1 MSNPIPCLAS
11 KELAFWP
18 PRVPHWG
25 PSIRSQETSAQCF
38 IFRSAGRCFSISCEI
53 DQSPNQKKS
62 RKTGKSSV
70 FWKEIPWNPLVN
82 LKLPKKKNT
91 PQIWC
96 QKFPHKKKP
105 DKKVSTSPFNLMVSL
120 RNQTPLLRRGV
131 MVSCEAPQRS
141 RRWSLK
147 FLELIGGSSKCPQSN
162 AGLPKVDMNE
172 SKVGSPGV
180 TKLTKNKSPLAEIV
194 WFWVVRASILH
205 LSHCTFWVIFQNIA
219 MFPAPRCGVW

>member
-1 MSNPIPCLAS
+1 MFFNLLRDWPIS
-11 KELAFWP
+11 KP
-18 PRVPHWG
+18 KK
-25 PSIRSQETSAQCF
+25 
-38 IFRSAGRCFSISCEI
+38 ISKNGKVLRLLKRNSMESSGKFEI
-53 DQSPNQKKS
+53 
-62 RKTGKSSV
+62 T
-70 FWKEIPWNPLVN
+70 
-82 LKLPKKKNT
+82 KKNT
-91 PQIWC
+91 P
-96 QKFPHKKKP
+96 KFDVKNSPLKKP